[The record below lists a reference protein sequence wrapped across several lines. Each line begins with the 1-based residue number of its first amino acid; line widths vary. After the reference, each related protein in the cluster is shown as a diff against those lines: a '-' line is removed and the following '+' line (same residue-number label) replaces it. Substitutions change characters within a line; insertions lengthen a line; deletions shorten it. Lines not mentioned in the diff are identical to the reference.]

1 MENNGGKYSGFF
13 SKKLR
18 AGKRRTYF
26 FDVRSTKQGDFFLTI
41 TESKKKFDSDG
52 YESHKIFLYKEDFK
66 KFVEALNETLD
77 HVKTELMPD
86 YDYEAERQTR
96 SDDNESSHD
105 GREREPRRD
114 HKPANNNDHTRR
126 RNIDD
131 YPDHTDHEDKKE
143 DHAAADH
150 KPDTSGAA
158 DTDYKSSSGIAD
170 DEEIK
175 WS

>member
-26 FDVRSTKQGDFFLTI
+26 FDVRSTKQGDYFITI

-86 YDYEAERQTR
+86 YDYEAERQPRGEKEEGTEP
-96 SDDNESSHD
+96 DSHT
-105 GREREPRRD
+105 
-114 HKPANNNDHTRR
+114 HS
-126 RNIDD
+126 
-131 YPDHTDHEDKKE
+131 HTDTPPSTDS
-143 DHAAADH
+143 
-150 KPDTSGAA
+150 DTE
-158 DTDYKSSSGIAD
+158 YKSSSGIGD

-175 WS
+175 WG

>member
-26 FDVRSTKQGDFFLTI
+26 FDVRSTKQGDYFITI

-86 YDYEAERQTR
+86 YDYEAERQPRGEKEEGTEP
-96 SDDNESSHD
+96 DSHT
-105 GREREPRRD
+105 
-114 HKPANNNDHTRR
+114 HS
-126 RNIDD
+126 
-131 YPDHTDHEDKKE
+131 HTDTPPSTDS
-143 DHAAADH
+143 
-150 KPDTSGAA
+150 DTE
-158 DTDYKSSSGIAD
+158 YKSSSGIGD
-170 DEEIK
+170 DEEIIVVYVLFIEL
-175 WS
+175 

>member
-26 FDVRSTKQGDFFLTI
+26 FDVRSTKQGDYFITI

-86 YDYEAERQTR
+86 YDYESERQPR
-96 SDDNESSHD
+96 GEKEEGSEPDSHT
-105 GREREPRRD
+105 
-114 HKPANNNDHTRR
+114 HT
-126 RNIDD
+126 
-131 YPDHTDHEDKKE
+131 HTDTSPSTDS
-143 DHAAADH
+143 
-150 KPDTSGAA
+150 DTE
-158 DTDYKSSSGIAD
+158 YKSSSGIGD

-175 WS
+175 WG

>member
-26 FDVRSTKQGDFFLTI
+26 FDVRSTKQGDYFITI

-86 YDYEAERQTR
+86 YDYESERQ
-96 SDDNESSHD
+96 
-105 GREREPRRD
+105 PRAE
-114 HKPANNNDHTRR
+114 KEEGAE
-126 RNIDD
+126 
-131 YPDHTDHEDKKE
+131 PDHHDSPNTTPSEEK
-143 DHAAADH
+143 
-150 KPDTSGAA
+150 
-158 DTDYKSSSGIAD
+158 DTDYKSSSGIGD

-175 WS
+175 WG